1 MKATIMPDQPP
12 TTEPNRGEATEQ
24 TTMVQL
30 TGVTKQYQ
38 HFQLEPVDLQL
49 PAGMVMGLIGP
60 NGAGKSTIMRIM
72 MGLVNPNSGTVQ
84 VLGQTMSSN
93 ASIVKQ
99 EIGYFSDDLR
109 LYGAESLGWHMQFVR
124 SLYPHWDQ
132 EYAQTLL
139 SRFGLLEQQRI
150 KGLSHGQRV
159 KAMLLLILARRP
171 KLLILDEPTN
181 GLDPV
186 AKQEVLAEL
195 MHVMN
200 DDDRSIIYSSHQT
213 QDVEQI
219 SDWLTFIDRGRVIA
233 SDNRD
238 DFLECWR
245 RIKLRAPESWKM
257 PPIPGLRHE
266 SQLQNF
272 RVLTIDRFHS
282 RVAETLVASGAEVE
296 AIETMTLEEIFVGVV
311 MRGREIESR

>member
-1 MKATIMPDQPP
+1 
-12 TTEPNRGEATEQ
+12 
-24 TTMVQL
+24 MVQL
-30 TGVTKQYQ
+30 FGVTKRYS
-38 HFQLEPVDLQL
+38 HFQLQPVDLTL
-49 PAGMVMGLIGP
+49 APGMVMGLIGP
-60 NGAGKSTIMRIM
+60 NGAGKSTVMRIM
-72 MGLVNPNSGTVQ
+72 MGLVNPDSGSAR
-84 VLGQTMSSN
+84 VLGHSMSSN
-93 ASIVKQ
+93 VSLVKQ

-109 LYGAESLGWHMQFVR
+109 LYNGESLGWHMDLVR
-124 SLYPHWDQ
+124 SMYPTWDP
-132 EYAQTLL
+132 EYAQELL
-139 SRFGLLEQQRI
+139 TKFGLLDRQRI

-159 KAMLLLILARRP
+159 KAMLLLIFARRP

-195 MHVMN
+195 MQVMN
-200 DDDRSIIYSSHQT
+200 QEDRSIIYSSHQT

-245 RIKLRAPESWKM
+245 RIKLRAPDSWKL
-257 PPIPGLRHE
+257 PAIPGLQQD

-272 RVLTIDRFHS
+272 RVMTIDRYD
-282 RVAETLVASGAEVE
+282 ETIAKRLVESGAELEAVE
-296 AIETMTLEEIFVGVV
+296 PMTLEEIFVGVV
-311 MRGREIESR
+311 SRGRQAEAR

>member
-1 MKATIMPDQPP
+1 
-12 TTEPNRGEATEQ
+12 
-24 TTMVQL
+24 MVQL
-30 TGVTKQYQ
+30 AGVTKRYS
-38 HFQLEPVDLQL
+38 HFQLQPVDLEL
-49 PAGMVMGLIGP
+49 ATGMVMGLIGP

-72 MGLVNPNSGTVQ
+72 MGLVNPDSGSAC
-84 VLGQTMSSN
+84 VLGHTMSSN
-93 ASIVKQ
+93 ASLVKRD
-99 EIGYFSDDLR
+99 IGYFSDDLR
-109 LYGAESLGWHMQFVR
+109 LYKGESLGWHMDLVR
-124 SLYPHWDQ
+124 SMYPNWDAK
-132 EYAQTLL
+132 YAQELL
-139 SRFGLLEQQRI
+139 TRFGLLDRQRV

-195 MHVMN
+195 MQVMK

-245 RIKLRAPESWKM
+245 RIKLRAPESWNM
-257 PPIPGLRHE
+257 PAIPGLRQE

-272 RVLTIDRFHS
+272 RVMTIDRFNDTIAT
-282 RVAETLVASGAEVE
+282 RLVESGAELE
-296 AIETMTLEEIFVGVV
+296 AIEPLTLEEIFVGVV
-311 MRGREIESR
+311 MRGRELKAS

>member
-1 MKATIMPDQPP
+1 M
-12 TTEPNRGEATEQ
+12 
-24 TTMVQL
+24 QL
-30 TGVTKQYQ
+30 
-38 HFQLEPVDLQL
+38 
-49 PAGMVMGLIGP
+49 
-60 NGAGKSTIMRIM
+60 
-72 MGLVNPNSGTVQ
+72 
-84 VLGQTMSSN
+84 
-93 ASIVKQ
+93 
-99 EIGYFSDDLR
+99 
-109 LYGAESLGWHMQFVR
+109 VR

-132 EYAQTLL
+132 EYAETLL

-195 MHVMN
+195 MQVMT
-200 DDDRSIIYSSHQT
+200 DEDRSIIYSSHQT

-219 SDWLTFIDRGRVIA
+219 SDTLTFIDRGRVVA
-233 SDNRD
+233 SEDRD

-245 RIKLRAPESWKM
+245 RIKLRAPESWIM
-257 PPIPGLRHE
+257 PPIPGLRQE

-272 RVLTIDRFHS
+272 RVLSLDRFNA
-282 RVAETLVASGAEVE
+282 RVAETLVESGAEVE
-296 AIETMTLEEIFVGVV
+296 AIETLTLEEIFVGVV
-311 MRGREIESR
+311 IRGREIASR